1 MPFYKDF
8 VYPYL
13 VDKLGDPPPIKKIR
27 REMIPLSQGKVLEI
41 GVGSGANFIYYD
53 ATKVSKLYALEPNAG
68 MIRRAQNQQRHTKL
82 NIEYIDLPGERVPLE
97 DGTID
102 TVVSTFTLCTISD
115 ITAAI
120 KEITRV
126 LKPNGKLIFFELGF
140 APDVAVQRWQKR
152 LEPISYRLFQ
162 GLHLTRDI
170 PSFIT
175 QAGFQI
181 DQIESG
187 YLAKFPKSL
196 SYCWWGTALRSA
208 KE

>member
-1 MPFYKDF
+1 
-8 VYPYL
+8 
-13 VDKLGDPPPIKKIR
+13 
-27 REMIPLSQGKVLEI
+27 
-41 GVGSGANFIYYD
+41 
-53 ATKVSKLYALEPNAG
+53 